1 MSVSGY
7 ISNELM
13 WFVCSKLTTLCRLEF
28 LLNRKNC
35 NIERDDFNKTVFFN
49 ILIVRK
55 WHKLQKIRFIREQG
69 RLFQSE
75 RAKYAGTFAI
85 DLTIL

>member
-1 MSVSGY
+1 
-7 ISNELM
+7 M

-28 LLNRKNC
+28 LLNRKNW
-35 NIERDDFNKTVFFN
+35 NVERDDFNKTVFLN

-69 RLFQSE
+69 RLFQSK

>member
-1 MSVSGY
+1 M
-7 ISNELM
+7 
-13 WFVCSKLTTLCRLEF
+13 
-28 LLNRKNC
+28 
-35 NIERDDFNKTVFFN
+35 N
-49 ILIVRK
+49 ILIVQK
-55 WHKLQKIRFIREQG
+55 WHKLQKTRFIREQG

>member
-1 MSVSGY
+1 M
-7 ISNELM
+7 SNEL
-13 WFVCSKLTTLCRLEF
+13 
-28 LLNRKNC
+28 
-35 NIERDDFNKTVFFN
+35 
-49 ILIVRK
+49 ILIRRYFWIYWLCESGTNYK
-55 WHKLQKIRFIREQG
+55 KTRFIREQG

>member
-28 LLNRKNC
+28 LLNRKNS
-35 NIERDDFNKTVFFN
+35 NVERVDFNTTVFLN

>member
-35 NIERDDFNKTVFFN
+35 NVERDDFNKTVFLN